1 MNRGIGILLAVCIAF
16 SMLTL
21 AEWWLYS
28 HEFYFTAFSGV
39 LLQLLL
45 VYYIYRREV
54 TLADRMERMIDA
66 IRYSDFTYKPVLKS
80 SGEVI
85 YNLNRQMDNALTYF
99 RQKQFEGEARQQYYN
114 SLLSTID
121 AGILV
126 IDKQGVVEWSN
137 EAVLHLLSKKR
148 LGHVDDLVTLH
159 PNFPDLLLSLRPGKT
174 EVILIDQPEGCCE
187 LAVTGSSFISQGK
200 ELKLVSLKNIH
211 SVLEENEI
219 EAWQKLIRILTHEIM
234 NSIAPIISLSET
246 VTERAES
253 HGMNKKDYE
262 MMLQSMQVIHRRS
275 KGLLGFV
282 ENYRKLTKIPV
293 PKLEPLFAEALFSD
307 IRNLFPDDPASL
319 SFTLTSPRTE
329 LFVDRSQIEQ
339 VLINLIKN
347 AKEAGTE
354 GQIVQIHV
362 EGTLVMLPHCYQ
374 ITVSDNGRG
383 IVPEAID
390 KVFIP
395 FFTTKPNGSGI
406 GLSLC
411 KQIMSLHG
419 GTISVT
425 SSPGFGSVFTLRFY
439 NFNA

>member
-1 MNRGIGILLAVCIAF
+1 MKRGFGILFAVCIAF
-16 SMLTL
+16 SMLTVV
-21 AEWWLYS
+21 EWWLYN
-28 HEFYFTAFSGV
+28 HEFYFTAISGI

-45 VYYIYRREV
+45 VWYLYRREII
-54 TLADRMERMIDA
+54 LANRMERMIDA

-85 YNLNRQMDNALTYF
+85 FNLNRQMDNALTYF
-99 RQKQFEGEARQQYYN
+99 RQRQFEGEARQQYYD
-114 SLLSTID
+114 SLLSTVD

-126 IDKQGVVEWSN
+126 IDKQGVVQWSN
-137 EAVLHLLSKKR
+137 EAVLRLLSKER
-148 LGHVDDLVTLH
+148 LEHVDDLHSLH
-159 PNFPDLLLSLRPGKT
+159 PNFPNLLLSLRPGKT
-174 EVILIDQPEGCCE
+174 EVILIDQPEGSCE
-187 LAVTGSSFISQGK
+187 LAVTGSSFVSQDN
-200 ELKLVSLKNIH
+200 ELMLISLKNIH

-253 HGMNKKDYE
+253 NGMNKKDYE

-293 PKLEPLFAEALFSD
+293 PKLEPLFAESLFSD
-307 IRNLFPDDPASL
+307 IRSLFPDDTASL
-319 SFTLTSPRTE
+319 SFVLSNPRTE

-347 AKEAGTE
+347 AQEAGVE
-354 GQIVQIHV
+354 GQQLRIHV
-362 EGTLVMLPHCYQ
+362 EGTLLTLPHCYQ

-395 FFTTKPNGSGI
+395 FFTTKTNGSGI

-425 SSPGFGSVFTLRFY
+425 SSPGKGSVFTLRFY
-439 NFNA
+439 NFNV

>member
-1 MNRGIGILLAVCIAF
+1 MKRGFGILFAVCIAF
-16 SMLTL
+16 SMLTVV
-21 AEWWLYS
+21 EWWLYN
-28 HEFYFTAFSGV
+28 HEFYFTAISGI

-45 VYYIYRREV
+45 VWYLYRREII
-54 TLADRMERMIDA
+54 LANRMERMIDA

-85 YNLNRQMDNALTYF
+85 FNLNRQMDNALTYF
-99 RQKQFEGEARQQYYN
+99 RQRQFEGEARQQYYD
-114 SLLSTID
+114 SLLSTVD

-126 IDKQGVVEWSN
+126 IDKQGVVQWSN
-137 EAVLHLLSKKR
+137 EAVLRLLSKKR
-148 LGHVDDLVTLH
+148 LEHVDDLHSLH
-159 PNFPDLLLSLRPGKT
+159 PNFPNLLLSLRPGKT
-174 EVILIDQPEGCCE
+174 EVILIDQPEGSCE
-187 LAVTGSSFISQGK
+187 LAVTGSSFVSQDN
-200 ELKLVSLKNIH
+200 ELMLISLKNIH

-253 HGMNKKDYE
+253 NGMNKKDYE

-293 PKLEPLFAEALFSD
+293 PKLEPLFAESLFSD
-307 IRNLFPDDPASL
+307 IRSLFPDDTASL
-319 SFTLTSPRTE
+319 SFVLSNPRTE

-347 AKEAGTE
+347 AQEAGVE
-354 GQIVQIHV
+354 GQQLRIHV
-362 EGTLVMLPHCYQ
+362 EGTLLTLPHCYQ

-395 FFTTKPNGSGI
+395 FFTTKTNGSGI

-425 SSPGFGSVFTLRFY
+425 SSPGKGSVFTLRFY
-439 NFNA
+439 NFNV

>member
-1 MNRGIGILLAVCIAF
+1 MKRGIGILLAVCIAF
-16 SMLTL
+16 SLL
-21 AEWWLYS
+21 SVAEWWLFS
-28 HEFYFTAFSGV
+28 HEFYFTAISGV
-39 LLQLLL
+39 LIQLLL
-45 VYYIYRREV
+45 VWYLYRREV
-54 TLADRMERMIDA
+54 ILADRMERMIDA
-66 IRYSDFTYKPVLKS
+66 IRYSDLSYRPVLNS

-85 YNLNRQMDNALTYF
+85 SHLNRQMDKALTYF
-99 RQKQFEGEARQQYYN
+99 RQRQFEGEAKQQYYD

-126 IDKQGVVEWSN
+126 IDKQGVVQWSN
-137 EAVLHLLSKKR
+137 EAVLRLLSKKR
-148 LGHVDDLVTLH
+148 LGNVDDLVFLH
-159 PNFPDLLLSLRPGKT
+159 PNFPNLLLSLRPGKT

-187 LAVTGSSFISQGK
+187 LAVTGSSFISQDT
-200 ELKLVSLKNIH
+200 ELMLVSLKNIH

-262 MMLQSMQVIHRRS
+262 VMLQSMQVIHRRS

-293 PKLEPLFAEALFSD
+293 PRLEPLPAEALFSD
-307 IRNLFPDDPASL
+307 LRNLFPDDPASL
-319 SFTLTSPRTE
+319 SFALSNPRTE

-347 AKEAGTE
+347 AQEAGVE
-354 GQIVQIHV
+354 GQQVQIHV
-362 EGTLVMLPHCYQ
+362 EGTLVALPHCYQ

-395 FFTTKPNGSGI
+395 FFTTKTNGSGI

-419 GTISVT
+419 GTISVAST
-425 SSPGFGSVFTLRFY
+425 PGKGSLFTLRFY
-439 NFNA
+439 NFNV